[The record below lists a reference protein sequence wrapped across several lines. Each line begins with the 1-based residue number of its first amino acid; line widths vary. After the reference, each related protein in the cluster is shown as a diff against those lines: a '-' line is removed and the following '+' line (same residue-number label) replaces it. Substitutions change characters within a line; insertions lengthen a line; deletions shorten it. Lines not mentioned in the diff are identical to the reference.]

1 MPFESRA
8 ATAWRQA
15 EASLADAVRTA
26 QQSYN
31 RRVEE
36 QNNLNSKLN
45 ANPPRSTATGTYA

>member
-8 ATAWRQA
+8 ATALRQA
-15 EASLADAVRTA
+15 EASLAGAVSTERLG
-26 QQSYN
+26 YN
-31 RRVEE
+31 RWVEE